1 MYQDMLVVFSE
12 HRTVVHADV
21 WRRHFP
27 DGRQRRLHIARYTL
41 DLPPGAREPQALL
54 AALQKALAGRPD
66 YVLGSGA

>member
-1 MYQDMLVVFSE
+1 MYQDLIVVFSE
-12 HRTVVHADV
+12 HKDVVHADV

-41 DLPPGAREPQALL
+41 FVPQGERVPQALL
-54 AALQKALAGRPD
+54 AALGEALAGKPD